1 MELLD
6 IVYQGKELSI
16 KYEIEDQ
23 SECRKI
29 TCDYY
34 IYAKNGHKYTI
45 RQSYGK
51 WELLDGVLKEDL
63 ANIIIDTL
71 IYKYESKIL
80 ALCYYDGKRQLI
92 RISNLEYTGQDFAY
106 SLMVNNIDLGDIT
119 YKVGT
124 GWEYNLRVK
133 LNAQWFGTPEIDII
147 IEMIENG
154 DIPWLKGVSK

>member
-154 DIPWLKGVSK
+154 DIPWLKGVLK